1 MGIGDLFKSSREIE
15 REKER
20 NIKKAMNNAHKALET
35 VKTRGKTLRE
45 ERDKAWNDA
54 REKLKQ
60 GQKAAAQRLL
70 RSVQAND
77 VMLQKL
83 DRKAWVFSEYVTNLE
98 MARTDEA
105 FAKAL
110 GKLNVTMKINPDL
123 IASTLEKTD
132 MMLEDQADVEAIWD
146 EKYGDSMN
154 NLALNDTITSEADYM
169 TMLENEAA
177 GSIGSANVV
186 TDSGN
191 SDKINA
197 IREKLSSLT
206 GK

>member
-1 MGIGDLFKSSREIE
+1 MGMGDLFKSSRQIE

-20 NIKKAMNNAHKALET
+20 AIKKAMLNANKALAT
-35 VKTRGKTLRE
+35 VKNRGEVLRQ

-83 DRKAWVFSEYVTNLE
+83 DRKAWVFSEYVTSLE

-123 IASTLEKTD
+123 IANTIEKTD

-169 TMLENEAA
+169 AMLENEAA
-177 GSIGSANVV
+177 GSIGTPNVA
-186 TDSGN
+186 TDSSN
-191 SDKINA
+191 SEKINA
-197 IREKLSSLT
+197 IREKLSSLNA
-206 GK
+206 K

>member
-123 IASTLEKTD
+123 IANTLEKTD
-132 MMLEDQADVEAIWD
+132 MMLEDQTDVEAIWD
-146 EKYGDSMN
+146 EKYGNSMN

>member
-123 IASTLEKTD
+123 IANTLEKTD
-132 MMLEDQADVEAIWD
+132 MMLEDQTDVEAIWD